1 MKHKQD
7 ELDNIER
14 ERERGKNLQCCKDTK
29 FLRKCSMMCKA
40 FT

>member
-14 ERERGKNLQCCKDTK
+14 ERERERKELTVLQRHKVSQEVFYDV
-29 FLRKCSMMCKA
+29 
-40 FT
+40 